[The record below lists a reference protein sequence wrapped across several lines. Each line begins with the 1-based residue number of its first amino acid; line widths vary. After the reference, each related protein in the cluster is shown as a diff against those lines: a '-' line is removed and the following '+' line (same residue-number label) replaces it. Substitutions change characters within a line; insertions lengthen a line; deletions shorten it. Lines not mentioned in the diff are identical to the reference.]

1 MFVMKAVQISRYGG
15 SEVVEIK
22 QVVPS
27 PSTTKP
33 VTDKILV
40 DIKAAG
46 VNPVDWKIREGHM
59 QQMMNPK
66 FPLTLGMDFSGVVQ
80 EIGGEGGEEGEE
92 PAPTGLKK
100 GDELYGQAAVPSG
113 GSGAFAEM
121 AVTNADSV
129 APKPKSLNHTEAAAL
144 PLAGVSAWQAL
155 VENMQLSSGQKI
167 LVHGGAGGI
176 GSIAIPLAK
185 SLGAHVATTVSPDD
199 RQFVAK
205 LGADEVIDYKTQ
217 AFEDVVHDYDAVLDT
232 VGGETYSKS
241 FEVLKKEGG
250 GGVIVSML
258 EQPNAKLMEQFGV
271 KAVFQFT
278 QVNRERL
285 TKLAQWVDKNGIKVN
300 VDRVFPIDD
309 AAKALDYVKDV
320 HPRGKVVLTM
330 Q

>member
-1 MFVMKAVQISRYGG
+1 MKAVQISRYGG
-15 SEVVEIK
+15 SDVVEIK
-22 QVVPS
+22 QNAPFPSAPKPS
-27 PSTTKP
+27 P
-33 VTDKILV
+33 DKILV

-80 EIGGEGGEEGEE
+80 QMVEGGEKL
-92 PAPTGLKK
+92 PAVFGQ
-100 GDELYGQAAVPSG
+100 GDEVYGQAAVPSG

-121 AVTNADSV
+121 AIANADSV
-129 APKPKSLNHTEAAAL
+129 APKPKSLSHTEAAAL

-155 VENMQLSSGQKI
+155 GENMGLSSGQKI
-167 LVHGGAGGI
+167 LIHGGAGGI
-176 GSIAIPLAK
+176 GSIAIALAK
-185 SLGAHVATTVSPDD
+185 SLGAHVATTASPDD

-205 LGADEVIDYKTQ
+205 LGADEVIDYRMQ
-217 AFEDVVHDYDAVLDT
+217 AFGDLVHDYDAVLDT
-232 VGGETYSKS
+232 VGGQTYSKS
-241 FEVLKKEGG
+241 FGVLKREGVG
-250 GGVIVSML
+250 IIVSML
-258 EQPNAKLMEQFGV
+258 DLPNNGLMERFGV
-271 KAVFQFT
+271 KAMFQST

-285 TKLAQWVDKNGIKVN
+285 AKLAQWVDKNSIKVN
-300 VDRVFPIDD
+300 VDRTFSIDD